1 MSFLTPAERASLE
14 IEAMILHVVGD
25 TEPFVPEPERPVE
38 HEAFFI
44 ARIVDTDAS
53 AVHSFNEGSITKA
66 GLERIARGQ
75 DTFELGAQEL
85 SRQFARWHGTTAGDG
100 AFFIF
105 SMRVEDPR
113 VRIYSLVK
121 YDYREAIEQMDDAA
135 GESHLRRVVHA
146 FIDDKRAIQKSALVR
161 VVDGQAEVLVAA
173 RDRVRAP
180 PDIADYFAGYL
191 DVTRS
196 RNDEELNR
204 AVVEVLRKTLQDVKE
219 VLPQQDVPQALRH
232 AQGVLRDRQQ
242 IDEAAIEDAIL
253 AAAGN
258 PAEEAAR
265 INLQRRTAHYI
276 DRQKLN
282 GLAFPPDR
290 QVLRRPPIRRLKTV
304 EGVTV
309 TYPDEAGIV
318 TVQRGANPNGG
329 AVITITTDRIEED
342 AVVAD
347 RTRRGD

>member
-1 MSFLTPAERASLE
+1 MSFFTAAERASLQ

-25 TEPFVPEPERPVE
+25 AEPFTPEPERLVE

-53 AVHSFNEGSITKA
+53 PVHSFNDGSTTKA
-66 GLERIARGQ
+66 GLERIARGEG
-75 DTFELGAQEL
+75 TFEGGAQEL
-85 SRQFARWHGTTAGDG
+85 SRQFALWHGTTAGDG

-105 SMRVEDPR
+105 ALRVDDPA
-113 VRIYSLVK
+113 VRIYSLIK
-121 YDYREAIEQMDDAA
+121 YDYREVIEQLDDAA
-135 GESHLRRVVHA
+135 GESQLRRIVHA
-146 FIDDKRAIQKSALVR
+146 FIDDKRAIQKSALIR
-161 VVDGQAEVLVAA
+161 ILNGDGEILVAA
-173 RDRVRAP
+173 RDRVRAA
-180 PDIADYFAGYL
+180 PDIADYFARYL
-191 DVTRS
+191 DVIRS

-219 VLPQQDVPQALRH
+219 LLPQGDVPQALRH
-232 AQGVLRDRQQ
+232 AKGVLRDRQQ
-242 IDEAAIEDAIL
+242 IDEAAISDAIL

-258 PAEEAAR
+258 PAEEVTR
-265 INLQRRTAHYI
+265 IALQRRAAHHI

-290 QVLRRPPIRRLKTV
+290 QLLRRPPIRRLKTV

-309 TYPDEAGIV
+309 MYPDEAGVV

-329 AVITITTDRIEED
+329 AIITITTDRIEED
-342 AVVAD
+342 ALVPD
-347 RTRRGD
+347 RPR